1 MYSVRGSAGLWV
13 DMLLVCYSLGIGVE
27 LETAGETGVVKASLP
42 LRLHVAS
49 RKPGCCQSVTTVQYI
64 QRTDRSLP
72 RFFSVSE
79 SRPLLRSVFSHVG
92 SLFPLTPV
100 HWNSVSYH
108 VVFVCYRDTPLLAQ
122 HHVPTG
128 WRLALLILIL
138 RPFRKLTNHRW
149 TRKKRTRQS

>member
-64 QRTDRSLP
+64 QRTDRSLL

-100 HWNSVSYH
+100 HWNSVSYP
-108 VVFVCYRDTPLLAQ
+108 PLLAQ